1 MAKKASKKKAKK
13 SRGTTEKAGRGPKLT
28 LRLDAAFYPRAAV
41 VRAAGAFSHLA
52 SIRVRREGS
61 QHVIEFSG
69 MAADIAPRLP
79 DEFANYVMSCAVI
92 EP

>member
-13 SRGTTEKAGRGPKLT
+13 SPGTTERAGRGRKLT

-41 VRAAGAFSHLA
+41 DRAVRAFSHLA
-52 SIRVRREGS
+52 SIRVGREGPH
-61 QHVIEFSG
+61 QVIEFSAV
-69 MAADIAPRLP
+69 AADVAPRLP
-79 DEFANYVMSCAVI
+79 DEFANYAMSCAVI